1 MFTKVKSQKLEVGSG
16 EKEVG
21 GKRLEV
27 RSKKRN
33 TIWLSTILCFLFSIF
48 FSLSAN
54 AQCAMCRAALETEGN
69 NVKSQAV
76 NDGIVYLMVIPYLLV
91 GGIGYY
97 IYRMRKKKKQ
107 E

>member
-1 MFTKVKSQKLEVGSG
+1 MFTKVRRWKSEVRSGKLEVGSG
-16 EKEVG
+16 
-21 GKRLEV
+21 KR
-27 RSKKRN
+27 KG
-33 TIWLSTILCFLFSIF
+33 LSLFFVLYSLF

-54 AQCAMCRAALETEGN
+54 AQCAMCRAALAGESN
-69 NVKSQAV
+69 KVKAEAV

>member
-1 MFTKVKSQKLEVGSG
+1 MFSKVRSGKLEAGSQKLEVRS
-16 EKEVG
+16 EKRKV
-21 GKRLEV
+21 K
-27 RSKKRN
+27 S
-33 TIWLSTILCFLFSIF
+33 LSSLLFVLCSLF
-48 FSLSAN
+48 FSMSAN

-69 NVKSQAV
+69 SAKSQAV

-91 GGIGYY
+91 AGIGYY